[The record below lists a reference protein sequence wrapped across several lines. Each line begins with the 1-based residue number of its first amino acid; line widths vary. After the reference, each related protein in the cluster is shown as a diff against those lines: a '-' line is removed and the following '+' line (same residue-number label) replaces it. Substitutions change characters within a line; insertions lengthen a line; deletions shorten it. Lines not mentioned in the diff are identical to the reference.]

1 MYKTTESYEAAL
13 FKAFAYPFLGSKKID
28 RPNGKTAI
36 EFEFDVP
43 SLSTVQNIIKDYF
56 NHILEVDAYEFY
68 EALKFTKKEIYTKL
82 KTKESEV
89 SIKSAE
95 SKDVLVL

>member
-1 MYKTTESYEAAL
+1 MNYKTTETYEAAL
-13 FKAFAYPFLGSKKID
+13 FKALAYPFIGTKKID

-56 NHILEVDAYEFY
+56 NILFILSINKSYCFCMIRS
-68 EALKFTKKEIYTKL
+68 IYFF
-82 KTKESEV
+82 
-89 SIKSAE
+89 I
-95 SKDVLVL
+95 